1 MVRPEAALQAVD
13 LVPARQE
20 DQDAAAHARVPAHPA
35 LVIIII
41 IIIILI
47 IIIMITLITIIM
59 IIIIIICILIYSNH
73 NTNVKT
79 ILFLLTRRVFHSS
92 S

>member
-41 IIIILI
+41 IIILI

-59 IIIIIICILIYSNH
+59 IIIIICILIYSNH